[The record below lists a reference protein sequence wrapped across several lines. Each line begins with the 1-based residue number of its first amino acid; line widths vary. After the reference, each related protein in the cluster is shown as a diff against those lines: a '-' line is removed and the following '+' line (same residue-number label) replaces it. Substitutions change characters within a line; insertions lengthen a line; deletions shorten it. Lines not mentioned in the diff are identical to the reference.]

1 MRTHA
6 PTAKSFRHKE
16 RVSCWRRAMGP
27 GWRDFV
33 ATNRTVTFSGL
44 VAALEGITIGECHRA
59 LCTHVHTRE
68 LTRIT
73 NDTGMSELLSLSL
86 SLPFFGDANQTAT
99 LVFSLPCLS
108 HVYFSICIPSP
119 PPPPKKKTSILSSQ
133 NVHAPLPRVHP
144 SRMPRSTTAWAQSLL
159 PLPSRSSFSLLL
171 TPQAQVKP
179 KPKSTSTTLSKSSL
193 CSTVRSQLL
202 V

>member
-1 MRTHA
+1 
-6 PTAKSFRHKE
+6 
-16 RVSCWRRAMGP
+16 MGP

-86 SLPFFGDANQTAT
+86 SLSLSSVTQIR
-99 LVFSLPCLS
+99 LQHWFS
-108 HVYFSICIPSP
+108 PSLASPMYISRYASLP
-119 PPPPKKKTSILSSQ
+119 PPPPQKKTSILSSQ

-179 KPKSTSTTLSKSSL
+179 KPKSTSTTLQVLALFYSPKSAFGL
-193 CSTVRSQLL
+193 IGKLGRRVF
-202 V
+202 

>member
-86 SLPFFGDANQTAT
+86 SLSLSSVTQIR
-99 LVFSLPCLS
+99 LQHWFSPSLASPMYISRYASLHLPPLQ
-108 HVYFSICIPSP
+108 
-119 PPPPKKKTSILSSQ
+119 KKKP
-133 NVHAPLPRVHP
+133 A
-144 SRMPRSTTAWAQSLL
+144 
-159 PLPSRSSFSLLL
+159 FSLLRMSTHL
-171 TPQAQVKP
+171 SLGSIRPECPAPRQRGLSRFFLCHLVLPSLSYSHHKP
-179 KPKSTSTTLSKSSL
+179 K
-193 CSTVRSQLL
+193 
-202 V
+202 

>member
-1 MRTHA
+1 
-6 PTAKSFRHKE
+6 
-16 RVSCWRRAMGP
+16 MGP

-119 PPPPKKKTSILSSQ
+119 PPPPKKNQHSLFSECPRTSPSGPSVP
-133 NVHAPLPRVHP
+133 NAPLHDSVGSVASSSAISFFLLSLTHTTSP
-144 SRMPRSTTAWAQSLL
+144 SEA
-159 PLPSRSSFSLLL
+159 
-171 TPQAQVKP
+171 QAQVNLHYSLQVLALFYS
-179 KPKSTSTTLSKSSL
+179 PKSAFGLIGKL
-193 CSTVRSQLL
+193 GRRVF
-202 V
+202 

>member
-1 MRTHA
+1 
-6 PTAKSFRHKE
+6 
-16 RVSCWRRAMGP
+16 MGP

-86 SLPFFGDANQTAT
+86 SLSPPFFGDANQTAT

-119 PPPPKKKTSILSSQ
+119 PPPQKKTSILSSQ

-179 KPKSTSTTLSKSSL
+179 KPKSTSTTLQVLALFYSPKSAFGL
-193 CSTVRSQLL
+193 IGKLGRRVF
-202 V
+202 

>member
-1 MRTHA
+1 
-6 PTAKSFRHKE
+6 
-16 RVSCWRRAMGP
+16 MGP

-86 SLPFFGDANQTAT
+86 SLSLSSVTQIR
-99 LVFSLPCLS
+99 LQHWFS
-108 HVYFSICIPSP
+108 PSLASP
-119 PPPPKKKTSILSSQ
+119 MYISRYASLHLPPPKKNQHSLFSECPRTSPSGPSVP
-133 NVHAPLPRVHP
+133 NAPLHDSVGSVASSSAISFFLLSLTHTTSP
-144 SRMPRSTTAWAQSLL
+144 SEA
-159 PLPSRSSFSLLL
+159 
-171 TPQAQVKP
+171 QAQVNLHYSLQVLALFYS
-179 KPKSTSTTLSKSSL
+179 PKSAFGLIGKL
-193 CSTVRSQLL
+193 GRRVF
-202 V
+202 